1 MTLLAL
7 LLALARE
14 SPQQEEPPKTQEIPK
29 ADFDA
34 GYDGGFFIKGK
45 NAKLA
50 LEGLLQVNGVFF
62 EPDAAHE
69 SEFVLRRMRL
79 EFTGEFFDRW
89 YFHIEP
95 KFVSD
100 GVELE
105 EAWLGVKFDTHL
117 VMFGRMK
124 EPFSWEELASQRHM
138 DMINFSILN
147 QFVPAEDHGITVI
160 GNFGVLEYGVGFYNG
175 TGGDDTTSD
184 KDGALRV
191 ALHSWRGFQF
201 GGSVTAGRQE
211 TDVSGAELRTEARVP
226 WAEFLPGTEIEDE
239 RVRLGAEAAFLEGP
253 FAATVELIHVRQEI
267 NETTIDFTGGYLQAS
282 YVLTGEGK
290 SWKGE
295 GVRIWKGVK
304 PERPFLKDPEIGAW
318 QLVARWSRLNVD
330 RDLTPFVTNN
340 PRRIDSFTFGI
351 NWYANEFVKVK
362 VNYLRTIYE
371 EDVVLAG
378 KTRDNEDALIFQ
390 LQIMF

>member
-1 MTLLAL
+1 MKAL
-7 LLALARE
+7 VLVLALA
-14 SPQQEEPPKTQEIPK
+14 QEPPKEGPPKTQELPK
-29 ADFDA
+29 ADFEA
-34 GYDGGFFIKGK
+34 GYDGGFYVKGK

-50 LEGLLQVNGVFF
+50 VEGLLQVNGVFF
-62 EPDAAHE
+62 EQDAAHE

-100 GVELE
+100 GAELE
-105 EAWLGVKFDTHL
+105 EAWLGLKVDTHL
-117 VMFGRMK
+117 FMFGRMK
-124 EPFSWEELASQRHM
+124 EPFSFEEMASQRHM

-160 GNFGVLEYGVGFYNG
+160 GNFDILEYGAGFYNG
-175 TGGDDTTSD
+175 TGSDDTTSD
-184 KDGALRV
+184 KDAALRLV
-191 ALHSWRGFQF
+191 LHAWRGLQF
-201 GGSVTAGRQE
+201 GGAVTVGRQE
-211 TDVSGAELRTEARVP
+211 IDVSDEELRTEARVP
-226 WAEFLPGTEIEDE
+226 WATFLPGTEIEDE

-253 FAATVELIHVRQEI
+253 FAASAELIRIREEV
-267 NETTIDFTGGYLQAS
+267 NETTVDLVGGYVQAS

-304 PERPFLKDPEIGAW
+304 PERPFLKDADVGAW
-318 QLVARWSRLNVD
+318 QLVARWSRLDVD

-340 PRRIDSFTFGI
+340 PRRIDSFTFGV
-351 NWYANEFVKVK
+351 NWSANEFVKVK
-362 VNYLRTIYE
+362 VNYVRTVYDE
-371 EDVVLAG
+371 NVVFAG
-378 KTRDNEDALIFQ
+378 KSRDHEDALIFQ
-390 LQIMF
+390 LQVMF